1 MKKLMP
7 LLLLVVFGN
16 VCAQSVEQPSDTLN
30 YTVAMYIG
38 KDRDSYQT
46 LSFTKENMTFSE
58 AERYGFKPETFKRK
72 QKNDSTWT
80 FVVVT
85 KSAKNGIMTWE
96 GTVINDLIEGTCI
109 WTRKVE
115 NPVNYTFKGKEVKD

>member
-1 MKKLMP
+1 MKKLLLF
-7 LLLLVVFGN
+7 LLLAVFGK
-16 VCAQSVEQPSDTLN
+16 VYAQSGEQQMDTIS

-46 LSFTKENMTFSE
+46 LSFTQQNMTFSE
-58 AERYGFKPETFKRK
+58 AERYGFKPETYKRK

-80 FVVVT
+80 FLVVS

-96 GTVINDLIEGTCI
+96 GTVTNELIEGTCI

-115 NPVNYTFKGKEVKD
+115 NPVNYTFKGREVKD